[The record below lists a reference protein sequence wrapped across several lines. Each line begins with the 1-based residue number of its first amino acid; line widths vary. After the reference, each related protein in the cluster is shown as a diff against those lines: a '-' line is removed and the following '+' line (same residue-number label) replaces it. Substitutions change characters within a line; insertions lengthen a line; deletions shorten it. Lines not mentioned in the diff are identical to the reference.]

1 MKVETV
7 SINIIKPY
15 SKNPRNNE
23 KAVEAVIKS
32 ITEYGFNVPILLDKN
47 NVIIAGH
54 TRYKALLRMKKEEV
68 QVVYKHD
75 LTPAQV
81 KEYRIADNKA
91 SELATWDMD
100 LLIPE
105 LRSMDNIGNLDLFFP
120 TMDLSQLMQDQNQAP
135 ASPAVK
141 FPTIPAGEGFVPE
154 APRMPETRQGV
165 PVEADFSKAQA
176 QIDGAA
182 RSKGSTPNH
191 IVKIICP
198 ECGEEFGLN
207 SDQIAARAI
216 DASNV

>member
-23 KAVEAVIKS
+23 KAVEAVMKS
-32 ITEYGFNVPILLDKN
+32 IKEYGFNVPILLDKN

-68 QVVYKHD
+68 QVVYKND

-120 TMDLSQLMQDQNQAP
+120 SMDLSQLMQDQNQAP
-135 ASPAVK
+135 ESMAVQ
-141 FPTIPAGEGFVPE
+141 FPMVEPGGSFIPASTQ
-154 APRMPETRQGV
+154 MPETRQGV
-165 PVEADFSKAQA
+165 PVATDFSNAQA

-216 DASNV
+216 DASNI